1 MITYSD
7 TLAARYNWLGRY
19 LQTTEVN
26 PILQY
31 VDCKS
36 PVTFYWSAKR
46 GKYLNPITGDVED
59 ERFTTADPISW
70 LEDLKDLVKNI
81 IDEHF
86 LKESN
91 IEIHTNRRLFEK
103 LNLVMSYSSVIY
115 GAKVIKDLE
124 CELDEIIIR
133 TGHEA
138 RIIVT
143 DLIDNPIKTAKQ
155 TVIEEMLPKLDKL
168 FGITD
173 KSAEVEDVKELLMQ
187 QAHSRMVIAKQ
198 DEKFVSEFDNELD
211 LATKAVTVSD
221 NDAEFVNNI
230 VTTTVRESTYKR
242 SLCEKIVDWMYKFLG
257 CDESIKDEDFFIPVK
272 PNAEG
277 KMYKMTLNELKKCQ
291 YYANLPE
298 KP

>member
-1 MITYSD
+1 MTIGEMSAALTGYHWLSD
-7 TLAARYNWLGRY
+7 Y

-26 PILQY
+26 TIINPIVNPIQY
-31 VDCKS
+31 MDCKL
-36 PVTFYWSAKR
+36 PATFYWSAKR
-46 GKYLNPITGDVED
+46 GKYLDPRTGDVID

-70 LEDLKDLVKNI
+70 LEDLEDLIKNI

-103 LNLVMSYSSVIY
+103 LNFVMGYSSVIY

-124 CELDEIIIR
+124 CELGEIVIK
-133 TGHEA
+133 TNHEA
-138 RIIVT
+138 RIVVT
-143 DLIDNPIKTAKQ
+143 DLIDNPIKTIARK
-155 TVIEEMLPKLDKL
+155 TVIEEILPKVDKL

-187 QAHSRMVIAKQ
+187 QAHNRMVIAKQ
-198 DEKFVSEFDNELD
+198 DEKVVKFVSEFDNELD

-230 VTTTVRESTYKR
+230 ATTTVCESTYKQ

-257 CDESIKDEDFFIPVK
+257 CDESLKDEDFFQP
-272 PNAEG
+272 AYG
-277 KMYKMTLNELKKCQ
+277 KECK
-291 YYANLPE
+291 
-298 KP
+298 